1 MSSRVYLFVAAGVG
15 AMLPATAE
23 AHLATT
29 RFGDFYG
36 GVLHLGTAPEHV
48 LALLALGLLAGLQD
62 PRDGRWILAAAPL
75 GLLAGGLVALVLPQG
90 MPAPAVGMVL
100 LTLLGLLA
108 AVARPVPALP
118 LAAAGLLVGLL
129 HGYQNGLAAS
139 DAAVVSLFI
148 LGVVACGLVGLAL
161 IAALA
166 VATRRRVAWGV
177 VALRTGGS
185 WIAAIGVMMLGFG
198 LA

>member
-1 MSSRVYLFVAAGVG
+1 MSRRVCLRVAAVVG
-15 AMLPATAE
+15 AMAPTPAE

-36 GVLHLGTAPEHV
+36 GVLHLGTALEHV

-62 PRDGRWILAAAPL
+62 PRDGRWILVAAPL
-75 GLLAGGLVALVLPQG
+75 GLLAGGSVAIMLPQG
-90 MPAPAVGMVL
+90 TPAPAVGMAL

-108 AVARPVPALP
+108 ALARPVPALP

-129 HGYQNGLAAS
+129 HGYQNDLAAS
-139 DAAVVSLFI
+139 DASIASLFI
-148 LGVVACGLVGLAL
+148 LGVVACGLVGLTL
-161 IAALA
+161 IAATA
-166 VATRRRVAWGV
+166 VATRQRAAWGV
-177 VALRTGGS
+177 IALRAGGS

-198 LA
+198 LV

>member
-1 MSSRVYLFVAAGVG
+1 MSSRLYLCVAAGVG
-15 AMLPATAE
+15 AMVPATAE

-36 GVLHLGTAPEHV
+36 GALHLGTAPEHV

-75 GLLAGGLVALVLPQG
+75 GLLAGGAVALVLPQG
-90 MPAPAVGMVL
+90 TPAAAIGMVL

-108 AVARPVPALP
+108 ALARPVPALP
-118 LAAAGLLVGLL
+118 LAGAGLLIGLL

-139 DAAVVSLFI
+139 DASVVSLFI
-148 LGVVACGLVGLAL
+148 LGFVACGLVGLAL

-166 VATRRRVAWGV
+166 VATRQRTAWGV
-177 VALRTGGS
+177 IALRAGGS

-198 LA
+198 LV